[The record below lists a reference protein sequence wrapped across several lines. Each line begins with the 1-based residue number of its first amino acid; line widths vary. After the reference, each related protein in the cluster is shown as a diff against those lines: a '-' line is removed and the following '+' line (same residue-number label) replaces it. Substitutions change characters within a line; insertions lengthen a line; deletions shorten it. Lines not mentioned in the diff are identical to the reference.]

1 MLIDETDE
9 DLLDRIT
16 SIIYILGERMTRDE
30 LRQKLDDAV
39 EDAITDLDMGSI

>member
-16 SIIYILGERMTRDE
+16 SIIYILGERMTHDE

-39 EDAITDLDMGSI
+39 EDAITDLDMDSI